1 MKLSEIRAT
10 SSAEWAHQERSALL
24 TMWRALAARR
34 SRLPEVDWRALSQAQ
49 HLNGVQGVNAAR
61 QADDDVSPWHRAPK
75 VAAVLMPSGREYEML
90 WSE

>member
-1 MKLSEIRAT
+1 MTIHFTTADR
-10 SSAEWAHQERSALL
+10 L

-34 SRLPEVDWRALSQAQ
+34 GRLSDVDWRSSLQAQ

-61 QADDDVSPWHRAPK
+61 QAGDVPAWQRAPRL
-75 VAAVLMPSGREYEML
+75 AAVLMPRGSGREYEML